1 MNVINTVLGVLL
13 GYLMSTC
20 YTLVK
25 NYGLAIILFTLLS
38 KVILLPISVWVQKNS
53 IKMVRMQPEINLL
66 KAKYFGDGDRIA
78 DEQDRIFKHEKYNP
92 FASIIPLAI
101 QLTLLMGIINVIY
114 HPLDYLLHMDSG
126 LITQLVATA
135 VAITG
140 ADPSASTIQL
150 VVVGA
155 IQSGIQLKGVQPEV
169 LSAIQQLDL
178 SFLGFDLTAIPSMTG
193 GMNLWSPVIA
203 GLSSWLLCM
212 AQNRSSVLQSEQSN
226 WNKYGMMAFSVL
238 LSLYLGTFVPIGV
251 AVYWTASN
259 LLAIAQ
265 LYMLNAVINPRSYVD
280 YEALESSR
288 KELRE
293 LQSIG
298 GKRKLFLHDPN
309 AKRERTDYKRF
320 FSIANKHLVFYS
332 EKSGFYK
339 YFQDVIEYLLEHTN
353 VIIHY
358 VTNDANDA
366 IFEKAAQNPQIK
378 AYYIGIKKIITL
390 MMKMDADM
398 VVMTTPDLQK
408 YHIKRSLVKEDTEY
422 IYMFHG
428 MTSTHLAVREGAYD
442 YFDTI
447 LCAGQHQINELRKA
461 EEVYGLPGKNLVPCG
476 YGLMDNLI
484 REYERQQRTEDNVK
498 RILIAPSWQEDNIL
512 ESCLDELLGQ
522 LINKGNIVIV
532 RPHPEFIKRF
542 PQKMQKILD
551 RYGKEFN
558 EYFIVETDFSSNV
571 TIFTADLVITDW
583 SGIAYEFSFSTYKPS
598 LFINTPMKIV
608 NPEYKKIGI
617 EPTDITLRDLVGVSV
632 NLDEMDKLCETIEQL
647 FEDQGT
653 YKNRIKQLRNDY
665 LFNIG
670 YSGEAGGKYIVSQL
684 QQRVSQKMGG

>member
-1 MNVINTVLGVLL
+1 MDTINQAISQLL
-13 GYLMSTC
+13 GYAMQLC
-20 YTLVK
+20 YLVFK
-25 NYGLAIILFTLLS
+25 NYGLAILLFTLLS
-38 KVILLPISVWVQKNS
+38 KVILLPVSVWVQKNS

-66 KAKYFGDGDRIA
+66 KARYFGDGDRIA
-78 DEQDRIFKHEKYNP
+78 EEQDKIFKKEKYNP

-101 QLTLLMGIINVIY
+101 QITLLMGIINVIY

-126 LITQLVATA
+126 LIAQLVAA
-135 VAITG
+135 VVAITG

-155 IQSGIQLKGVQPEV
+155 IQSGIQLNGIQPEV

-178 SFLGFDLTAIPSMTG
+178 SFLGFDLAAIPSMTG

-203 GLSSWLLCM
+203 GFSSWLLCM

-226 WNKYGMMAFSVL
+226 WNKYGMMVFSVL

-280 YEALESSR
+280 YDALEASR

-298 GKRKLFLHDPN
+298 GKRKLFSHDPN

-378 AYYIGIKKIITL
+378 AYYVGTKKIITL

-422 IYMFHG
+422 LYMFHG

-442 YFDTI
+442 HFDTI
-447 LCAGQHQINELRKA
+447 LCVGQHQINELRKT
-461 EEVYGLPGKNLVPCG
+461 EEIYGLPSKNLVPCG
-476 YGLMDNLI
+476 YGLMDNLV
-484 REYERQQRTEDNVK
+484 REYEKQQRTEDNVK
-498 RILIAPSWQEDNIL
+498 KILIAPSWQEDNIL

-522 LINKGNIVIV
+522 LLNKGNIVIV

-598 LFINTPMKIV
+598 LFINTPMKIM

-632 NLDEMDKLCETIEQL
+632 NLDEMDKLGEAVEQL
-647 FEDQGT
+647 FEDRGNYQ
-653 YKNRIKQLRNDY
+653 NRIKQLRNDY

-670 YSGEAGGKYIVSQL
+670 SSGEAGGKYIVSQL

>member
-1 MNVINTVLGVLL
+1 MDAINHVITIPL
-13 GYLMSTC
+13 GYLMSLC
-20 YTLVK
+20 YTIVK
-25 NYGLAIILFTLLS
+25 NYGFAIILFTLIS
-38 KVILLPISVWVQKNS
+38 KVILLPVSVWVQKNS

-155 IQSGIQLKGVQPEV
+155 IQSGIQLKGIQPEV

-280 YEALESSR
+280 YEALEASR

-298 GKRKLFLHDPN
+298 GKRKLFSHDPN

-339 YFQDVIEYLLEHTN
+339 YFQNVIEYLLEHTN
-353 VIIHY
+353 ITIHY

-378 AYYIGIKKIITL
+378 AYYIGPKKIITL

-398 VVMTTPDLQK
+398 VVMTTPDLENF
-408 YHIKRSLVKEDTEY
+408 YIKRSLVREDVEY
-422 IYMFHG
+422 IYIPHG
-428 MTSTHLAVREGAYD
+428 MSSTNLTTNENAYD
-442 YFDTI
+442 HYDVFF
-447 LCAGQHQINELRKA
+447 CVGNHQMREIRETEKMNNLPSKELF
-461 EEVYGLPGKNLVPCG
+461 PFG
-476 YGLMDNLI
+476 YGMFDNMLKHYEALPQE
-484 REYERQQRTEDNVK
+484 REAIET
-498 RILIAPSWQEDNIL
+498 ILIAPSWQTDNIL
-512 ESCLDELLGQ
+512 DSCIDEMLSKLFVTEYRII
-522 LINKGNIVIV
+522 L
-532 RPHPEFIKRF
+532 RPHPEYLKRYKAKADTLIEKYQNHLSDKFI
-542 PQKMQKILD
+542 I
-551 RYGKEFN
+551 
-558 EYFIVETDFSSNV
+558 ETDFTSNSS
-571 TIFTADLVITDW
+571 IFTSSLVITDW
-583 SGIAYEFSFSTYKPS
+583 SAIAYEFAYCTKKPV
-598 LFINTPMKIV
+598 LFIDTPMKV
-608 NPEYKKIGI
+608 NNTSYIKYENQPVDITMRNKIG
-617 EPTDITLRDLVGVSV
+617 VSLPLNQINHINESV
-632 NLDEMDKLCETIEQL
+632 ERV
-647 FEDQGT
+647 F
-653 YKNRIKQLRNDY
+653 KNQACYSEEISRIVQENV
-665 LFNIG
+665 FNIG
-670 YSGEAGGKYIVSQL
+670 HSGEAGAKFIVKRL
-684 QQRVSQKMGG
+684 QERRK